1 VSTAAVETARDRLVA
16 LMQEPYLER
25 AASGGGD
32 YIDLLPAEPESTGP
46 AQRLMV
52 TRVVPMIYERWW
64 RPALGRVFKGVTGPP
79 MSEEARIARLLMGLR
94 PRDRVLDLAC
104 GPGNFSREFA
114 RVVGPDGLVAGVDVS
129 QTMLERGA
137 EELRRSR
144 LGNLALVRADAS
156 DLPFVDDVF
165 EGACC
170 FAALHLMADPFAV
183 LDEMTRVLAPGGRIA
198 LMTSVR
204 RQLTVRPLK
213 PVLERASGI
222 RIFEPDEVIAA
233 LQARGFGEIH
243 QRLAGMV
250 QFVGG
255 RLVE

>member
-1 VSTAAVETARDRLVA
+1 MSTISADTARERAIA
-16 LMQEPYLER
+16 LMREPHRER
-25 AASGGGD
+25 AAAGGGP

-46 AQRLMV
+46 AQRLML
-52 TRVVPMIYERWW
+52 TRAVPVIYERWW

-79 MSEEARIARLLMGLR
+79 MSEEVRIARLLMSLGR
-94 PRDRVLDLAC
+94 GDRVLDLAC

-114 RVVGPDGLVAGVDVS
+114 RIVAPDGLVAGVDVS

-137 EELRRSR
+137 EELRRSG
-144 LGNLALVRADAS
+144 LANLALIRADAGE
-156 DLPFVDDVF
+156 LPFTDDSF
-165 EGACC
+165 DGACC
-170 FAALHLMADPFAV
+170 FAALHLMAEPFAV
-183 LDEMTRVLAPGGRIA
+183 LDELTRVLAPGGRIA

-213 PVLERASGI
+213 PVLERTSGM
-222 RIFEPDEVIAA
+222 RIFEPEEIVGA
-233 LQARGFGEIH
+233 LQERGFGELH

-255 RLVE
+255 RLAE